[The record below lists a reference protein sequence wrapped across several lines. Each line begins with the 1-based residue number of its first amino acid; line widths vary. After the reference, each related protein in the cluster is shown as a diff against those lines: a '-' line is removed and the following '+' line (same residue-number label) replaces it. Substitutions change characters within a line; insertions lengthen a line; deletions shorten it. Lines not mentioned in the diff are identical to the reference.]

1 MNMDDQIGFVIIIN
15 ENAAIGVTIES
26 GQFVLFNFDAQ
37 KKNNTHTALPVS
49 GEPLVTGYR

>member
-1 MNMDDQIGFVIIIN
+1 MNMDDQIGFVVIIN